1 LRARIDDFFDHFPQ
15 LIDLDRKNAAIPVL
29 VTEFGHRILER
40 AVDRFHTVAQQ
51 ILKTNDKRKP
61 EPAIA
66 RFVDYFQEIDRST
79 IFLQGTRHDI
89 ARLIDG
95 KVIATP
101 TVHVVSRDRG
111 FHVPFVFHFFQG
123 RHISN
128 AQHQLEQATCK
139 RMTKKITRA
148 TRGAYAC
155 FSYRLAYRFAGMDK
169 TVIEVQV
176 RAVLPTSGGC
186 AVFLGNN
193 DKVFIIYVDQTVGS
207 AITMFMR
214 EVAKERPL
222 THDLMGHLMTAVG
235 AHVERVII
243 NDLKNAT
250 YYARIIVCAENEL
263 QQKKIIELDAR
274 PSDCIAMATQQKAP
288 IYVSQEVWEEVDD
301 MSDVLRK
308 MEEEGLKPDPE
319 TESSEEE

>member
-1 LRARIDDFFDHFPQ
+1 M
-15 LIDLDRKNAAIPVL
+15 N
-29 VTEFGHRILER
+29 
-40 AVDRFHTVAQQ
+40 
-51 ILKTNDKRKP
+51 
-61 EPAIA
+61 
-66 RFVDYFQEIDRST
+66 
-79 IFLQGTRHDI
+79 
-89 ARLIDG
+89 
-95 KVIATP
+95 
-101 TVHVVSRDRG
+101 
-111 FHVPFVFHFFQG
+111 
-123 RHISN
+123 
-128 AQHQLEQATCK
+128 
-139 RMTKKITRA
+139 
-148 TRGAYAC
+148 
-155 FSYRLAYRFAGMDK
+155 K

-214 EVAKERPL
+214 EMSKERPL
-222 THDLMGHLMTAVG
+222 THDLMAHLMTAVG

-250 YYARIIVCAENEL
+250 YYARMIIAAENEL

-288 IYVSQEVWEEVDD
+288 IYVSQEVWDEVED

-308 MEEEGLKPDPE
+308 MEEEGLKPEIDPVG
-319 TESSEEE
+319 TASASRSTAVKPPNRLVTLSSTTASVMCRNSRHFRRNRNPSRD